1 MKKFIITLLLAAMP
15 LVTFAQKEAFAK
27 FEGVEGIESITINKK
42 MFEILAS
49 VDSSS
54 VGKDVAPYLDTASGL
69 DYVNVFTTSDKKYK
83 KQLKDAVGDYLKTNP
98 LQELISVTDNGSK
111 IKVYVKQGSEESII
125 TEGLVFIENNDK
137 KEEAVLVSFTG
148 NINLNDIKDFKG
160 LKGEKGCKGPK
171 GAK

>member
-1 MKKFIITLLLAAMP
+1 MKKFIITVLLAAMP
-15 LVTFAQKEAFAK
+15 LVTFAQKDAFAK
-27 FEGVEGIESITINKK
+27 FEGVEGIENITINKK

-49 VDSSS
+49 VDSSGIDS
-54 VGKDVAPYLDTASGL
+54 NVGQYLDTAKGL
-69 DYVNVFTTSDKKYK
+69 EYVKVYSTAEKKYK
-83 KQLKDAVGDYLKTNP
+83 KQLKDAVGDYLKTSQ
-98 LQELISVTDNGSK
+98 LQELISITEKGSK

-125 TEGLVFIENNDK
+125 KEGLVFIENDDK

-148 NINLNDIKDFKG
+148 NINLNDIKEFKG

>member
-1 MKKFIITLLLAAMP
+1 MKKFIITVLLAAMP
-15 LVTFAQKEAFAK
+15 LVTFAQKDAFAK
-27 FEGVEGIESITINKK
+27 FEGVEGIENITINKK

-49 VDSSS
+49 VDNSAIDKN
-54 VGKDVAPYLDTASGL
+54 VGQYLDTAKGL
-69 DYVNVFTTSDKKYK
+69 EYVKVYSTAEKKYK
-83 KQLKDAVGDYLKTNP
+83 KQLKDAVGDYLKTSQ
-98 LQELISVTDNGSK
+98 LQELISITEKGSK

-125 TEGLVFIENNDK
+125 KEGLVFIENDDK

-148 NINLNDIKDFKG
+148 NINLNDIKEFKG